1 MPLNV
6 CVLGTGR
13 MGTIHA
19 GTIANLTDAR
29 VATIGDIDLERAQAL
44 AAMHGA
50 EATSDSDAAVA
61 SDAINAVVIATPSDS
76 HVHYIELA
84 AQAGKAIFCEKPV
97 GLEPSEVRRGLE
109 TVARHGVPLQIG
121 FHRRFD
127 PSFLEVKGA
136 IDAGR
141 VGDVLQVVLT
151 SRDPEPPPAQYITGS
166 GGLFRD
172 MAIHDFDM
180 ARWLL
185 GDEPIEVMAYGS
197 NLIDPA
203 IGAAGDIDTGMAL
216 LRTAGGV
223 LCHINC
229 SRIASY
235 GYDQRIE
242 VLGTTGMAQ
251 ASNRSPASSEVSTAA
266 GVSSS
271 LPHYW
276 FPERYTEA
284 YAAEVVAWIEAVS
297 SGTPPAVSGE
307 DGLRAQLLAAAA
319 TESLQTGRPVGVP
332 PL

>member
-1 MPLNV
+1 MALNV
-6 CVLGTGR
+6 CILGTGR

-19 GTIANLTDAR
+19 ATIAGHPDAR
-29 VATIGDIDLERAQAL
+29 VATIGDIDLERAQAV
-44 AAMHGA
+44 AALYGA
-50 EATSDSDAAVA
+50 AASGDPMAAIAGDSVDA
-61 SDAINAVVIATPSDS
+61 VIVATPTDS
-76 HVHYIELA
+76 HVPYIEA
-84 AQAGKAIFCEKPV
+84 AARAGKAVFCEKPV
-97 GLEPSEVRRGLE
+97 GIEPVEVRRALD
-109 TVARHGVPLQIG
+109 TVAAAGVSLQIG

-127 PSFLEVKGA
+127 PSFLEVKAA

-141 VGDVLQVVLT
+141 LGDVLQVIVT
-151 SRDPEPPPAQYITGS
+151 SRDPEPPPAQYIHGS

-185 GDEPIEVMAYGS
+185 GDEPIEVTAYGS

-203 IGAAGDIDTGMAL
+203 IGEAGDIDTAMAI
-216 LRTAGGV
+216 LRTERGV

-242 VLGTTGMAQ
+242 VLGTKAMAQ
-251 ASNRSPASSEVSTAA
+251 ASNRTPASVELSTES
-266 GVSSS
+266 GISSS

-284 YAAEVVAWIEAVS
+284 YSAEIVGWVEAIS
-297 SGTPPAVSGE
+297 DGREPAVTGE
-307 DGLRAQLLAAAA
+307 DGLRAQQLAAAA
-319 TESLQTGRPVGVP
+319 TESLETGQPVRVG
-332 PL
+332 

>member
-1 MPLNV
+1 MALNV

-19 GTIANLTDAR
+19 ATIHRHPDAR
-29 VATIGDIDLERAQAL
+29 VTVIGDIDLGRAQAVAAEYGADASGDPL
-44 AAMHGA
+44 AAIAG
-50 EATSDSDAAVA
+50 DGVD
-61 SDAINAVVIATPSDS
+61 AVVIATPTDS
-76 HVHYIELA
+76 HVPYIEA
-84 AQAGKAIFCEKPV
+84 AARAGKAIFCEKPV
-97 GLEPSEVRRGLE
+97 GIEPAEVRRALD
-109 TVARHGVPLQIG
+109 TVAAAGVPLQIG

-127 PSFLEVKGA
+127 PSFREVKAA
-136 IDAGR
+136 IESGQ
-141 VGDVLQVVLT
+141 VGDVLQVILT
-151 SRDPEPPPAQYITGS
+151 SRDPEPPPAQYIHGS

-185 GDEPIEVMAYGS
+185 GDEPVEVSAFGS

-203 IGAAGDIDTGMAL
+203 IGEAGDIDTAMAI
-216 LRTAGGV
+216 LRTERGV

-229 SRIASY
+229 SRVASY

-242 VLGTTGMAQ
+242 VLGTSGMAQ
-251 ASNRSPASSEVSTAA
+251 AGNRTPASVEVATGA
-266 GVSSS
+266 GISSS

-284 YAAEVVAWIEAVS
+284 YEAEVVDWVESTSAGRA
-297 SGTPPAVSGE
+297 PAVTGE

-319 TESLQTGRPVGVP
+319 TESLLTGQPVDLRPS
-332 PL
+332 

>member
-1 MPLNV
+1 MALNV

-19 GTIANLTDAR
+19 ATVAGHPGAR
-29 VATIGDIDLERAQAL
+29 VATIGDIDLGR
-44 AAMHGA
+44 A
-50 EATSDSDAAVA
+50 EAVAAQYGATATADPLAAVA
-61 SDAINAVVIATPSDS
+61 SADIDAVVIATPSDS
-76 HVHYIELA
+76 HVLYIEA
-84 AQAGKAIFCEKPV
+84 AARAGKAIFCEKPV
-97 GLEPSEVRRGLE
+97 GIEPDEVRRALE
-109 TVARHGVPLQIG
+109 TVAAAGVLLQIG

-127 PSFLEVKGA
+127 PSFLEVKRA
-136 IDAGR
+136 IDAGEL
-141 VGDVLQVVLT
+141 GDVLQVILT
-151 SRDPEPPPAQYITGS
+151 SRDPEPPPAQYLSGS

-185 GDEPIEVMAYGS
+185 GDEPVEVTSYGS

-203 IGAAGDIDTGMAL
+203 IGEAGDIDTAMAI
-216 LRTAGGV
+216 LRTQRGT

-242 VLGTTGMAQ
+242 VLGTKGMAQ
-251 ASNRSPASSEVSTAA
+251 AANRTPASVELSTEA

-284 YAAEVVAWIEAVS
+284 YAAEVVAWIESVS
-297 SGTPPAVSGE
+297 NGTPPAISGE

-319 TESLQTGRPVGVP
+319 TESLLTGQPVGVP
-332 PL
+332 PR

>member
-1 MPLNV
+1 MTLNV

-19 GTIANLTDAR
+19 GTIAASPDAR
-29 VATIGDIDLERAQAL
+29 VAVIGDIDFGRAQAL
-44 AAMHGA
+44 AGALGA
-50 EATSDSDAAVA
+50 EASGDPAAAVVR
-61 SDAINAVVIATPSDS
+61 DDIDAVVIATPSDS
-76 HVHYIELA
+76 HVQYIELA

-97 GLEPSEVRRGLE
+97 GLDPVEVRRGLE

-127 PSFLEVKGA
+127 PSFLEVKAA
-136 IDAGR
+136 IDSGSI
-141 VGDVLQVVLT
+141 GEVLQVVLT

-197 NLIDPA
+197 ALIDPA
-203 IGAAGDIDTGMAL
+203 IGAAGDIDTGMAI
-216 LRTAGGV
+216 LRTERGV

-242 VLGTTGMAQ
+242 VLGTTGMVQ
-251 ASNRSPASSEVSTAA
+251 AANRTPASVEVATAA
-266 GVSSS
+266 GISSS

-284 YAAEVVAWIEAVS
+284 YAAEVRAWIES
-297 SGTPPAVSGE
+297 TSKGTPPAVSGE

-319 TESLQTGRPVGVP
+319 TESLQTGAPVRVE
-332 PL
+332 